1 MEHFNRFRNFNRIG
15 KNFDTCHHV
24 VHSSL
29 ENIFINLICNCT
41 KKAYIKYRPF
51 SRLKF
56 ASHSILVKLDVSS
69 PSFLDTASTWPN
81 MAIRSTPVITLSKK
95 ERGEKYD
102 PTDRLLRFFH
112 YPNKYEEEYKP
123 RFESRC
129 LKFDSETE
137 EFIVRIEF
145 GHTGS
150 L

>member
-95 ERGEKYD
+95 EGRKN
-102 PTDRLLRFFH
+102 TI
-112 YPNKYEEEYKP
+112 P
-123 RFESRC
+123 RIDYSASFIILINTRKSINRVSR
-129 LKFDSETE
+129 
-137 EFIVRIEF
+137 VAV
-145 GHTGS
+145 
-150 L
+150 